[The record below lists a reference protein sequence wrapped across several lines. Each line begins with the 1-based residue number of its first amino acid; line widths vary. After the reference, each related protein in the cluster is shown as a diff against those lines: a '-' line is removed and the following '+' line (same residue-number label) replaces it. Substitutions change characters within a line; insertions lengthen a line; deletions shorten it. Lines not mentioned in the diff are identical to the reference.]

1 MTKKTEHKTLLLD
14 IQYLAPVQY
23 YCLLGRYN
31 TIYFERWEHYVKG
44 TYRNRCY
51 IAGHNGAQR
60 LSIPLIKGK
69 HDQLPIKDVKISYD
83 FPWQHIHWQSLCTVY
98 RSSPFFEFYEDDF
111 VPFYQK
117 QCKYLYDFNW
127 QLMELVLKLLKLEVT
142 IKATDEFEKD
152 PDIRQLADYRS
163 AIHPNKK
170 KARGTGFQLKKYHQ
184 VFEPEIGF
192 LPDMSIVDLLF
203 NNGPKSLEYI
213 LE

>member
-1 MTKKTEHKTLLLD
+1 MTKKTEHKILLLD

-23 YCLLGRYN
+23 YCLLVRYK
-31 TIYFERWEHYVKG
+31 TIYIERWEHYVKG

-51 IAGHNGAQR
+51 IAGHKGAQR

-69 HDQLPIKDVKISYD
+69 RDQLPIKDVKISYD

-111 VPFYQK
+111 APFYQK

-127 QLMELVLKLLKLEVT
+127 QLMELVLKLLKLEIT

-152 PDIRQLADYRS
+152 PDMDDYRS

-170 KARGTGFQLKKYHQ
+170 KARDTGIKLKKYHQ

-203 NNGPKSLEYI
+203 NNGPQSLEY
-213 LE
+213 LQE